1 MRLPDVPM
9 RLNLHAISMHLLWAK
24 TSWQNVQEE
33 AHEGCPIAHD
43 VIQAHKKHH
52 TVPVQTLRAYLAHI
66 DQGKNASFER
76 AEVGI

>member
-1 MRLPDVPM
+1 MRLPDVPT

-33 AHEGCPIAHD
+33 ATEGCQMAHS
-43 VIQAHKKHH
+43 VVHAHKTHH

-66 DQGKNASFER
+66 ASDKAPVLEN
-76 AEVGI
+76 VSI